1 MHLLIRHTSVKQ
13 TAQPFSSVYISF
25 YKGLGNGI
33 GGAMLLGSADFCKE
47 ARVWLRRFGG
57 NLYSV
62 LPYTIASWAG
72 WQRNCLQS
80 EDGASTEAFHQRQ
93 KKLARILELLQSDST
108 ISSTVIFDPAI
119 PETNMVHGYTKVSYD
134 ECVAALKASEEQS
147 GIRVLSRLRRCEF
160 GCRFEW
166 VMGESNFVIEDAI
179 FVTGWN
185 AFAKACVRGNK

>member
-1 MHLLIRHTSVKQ
+1 
-13 TAQPFSSVYISF
+13 
-25 YKGLGNGI
+25 
-33 GGAMLLGSADFCKE
+33 MLLGSADFCAE

-108 ISSTVIFDPAI
+108 IPLTVMFDPAI
-119 PETNMVHGYTKVSYD
+119 PEANMVHGYMKVSYD

-147 GIRVLSRLRRCEF
+147 GIRVLSRLRRCARTNDGCHSEF

-166 VMGESNFVIEDAI
+166 VMGESNFVIEDDI

-185 AFAKACVRGNK
+185 AFAKACLRENK